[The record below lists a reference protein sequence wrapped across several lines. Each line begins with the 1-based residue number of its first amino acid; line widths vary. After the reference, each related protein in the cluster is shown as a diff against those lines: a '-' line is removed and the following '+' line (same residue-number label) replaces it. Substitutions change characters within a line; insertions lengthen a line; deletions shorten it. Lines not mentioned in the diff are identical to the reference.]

1 MKINFKYILTAMA
14 VIALSVS
21 CDNKAEFQS
30 EKFVTMDHYSYSVA
44 ETVGEVVLP
53 VHIYNQD
60 CKDVQVSVKA
70 VDGTAVAGTDYEILT
85 PSSGVLSFAEGTDSL
100 TVKVAIKP
108 QVGKY
113 TGNLNFYI
121 QVNSATEGVVNG
133 NLTTAMVTIRD
144 LDHPLAAFLGDW
156 TGVYALAN
164 GQKLP
169 NTISI
174 VADPDDVTKV
184 TIENLELY
192 FAIAG
197 GEVAP
202 DANVFKAS
210 VNEDKTIIT
219 IPQKQEVSPNYPGTV
234 IRGFNAPSLQD
245 ATGYCDIELH
255 LNPDGTLVMPN
266 GFGALDSEGWWM
278 CYSGGIVFTKN

>member
-156 TGVYALAN
+156 TSTGPLVTA
-164 GQKLP
+164 GGTLP
-169 NTISI
+169 SKTFTI
-174 VADPDDVTKV
+174 VADEEDITKV
-184 TIENLELY
+184 WVENLDVM
-192 FAIAG
+192 FADLNG
-197 GEVAP
+197 LVAP
-202 DANVFKAS
+202 DYNRVS
-210 VNEDKTIIT
+210 GQVNDEKTMIT
-219 IPQKQEVSPNYPGTV
+219 IKAFSEVGLGYWIAGMTTV
-234 IRGFNAPSLQD
+234 AFENTKVA
-245 ATGYCDIELH
+245 DIELI
-255 LNPDGTLVMPN
+255 LNPDGSPSIPKGWFTGSGNSLNFYVN
-266 GFGALDSEGWWM
+266 GGLT
-278 CYSGGIVFTKN
+278 FTK

>member
-156 TGVYALAN
+156 TSTGPLVTA
-164 GQKLP
+164 GGTLP
-169 NTISI
+169 SKTFTI
-174 VADPDDVTKV
+174 VADEEDITKV
-184 TIENLELY
+184 WVENLDVM
-192 FAIAG
+192 FADLNG
-197 GEVAP
+197 LVAP
-202 DANVFKAS
+202 DYNRVS
-210 VNEDKTIIT
+210 GQVNDEKTMIT
-219 IPQKQEVSPNYPGTV
+219 IKAFSEVGLGYWIAGMTTV
-234 IRGFNAPSLQD
+234 AFENTKVA
-245 ATGYCDIELH
+245 DIELI
-255 LNPDGTLVMPN
+255 LNPDGSLSIPKGWFTGSGNSLNFYVN
-266 GFGALDSEGWWM
+266 GGLT
-278 CYSGGIVFTKN
+278 FTK

>member
-156 TGVYALAN
+156 TSTGPLVTAA
-164 GQKLP
+164 GSLP
-169 NTISI
+169 SKTFTI
-174 VADPDDVTKV
+174 VADDEDITKV
-184 TIENLELY
+184 WVENLDVMFAELN
-192 FAIAG
+192 G
-197 GEVAP
+197 LVAP
-202 DANVFKAS
+202 DYNRVS
-210 VNEDKTIIT
+210 GQVNDEKTKIT
-219 IPQKQEVSPNYPGTV
+219 IEAFSEVGLGYWIAGMTTV
-234 IRGFNAPSLQD
+234 AFENTKTA
-245 ATGYCDIELH
+245 DIELV
-255 LNPDGTLVMPN
+255 LNPDGSLSIPKGWFTGSGNSLNFYVN
-266 GFGALDSEGWWM
+266 GGLT
-278 CYSGGIVFTKN
+278 FTK